1 MEKPV
6 KPPGKRRLARELAVQ
21 FLYQF
26 DLGGGSLK
34 EALPLFWETQPGGGE
49 MTISLLRAQ
58 HGYNACPIFDFLV
71 SKYLAL

>member
-6 KPPGKRRLARELAVQ
+6 RPPGKRRLARELAVQ

-34 EALPLFWETQPGGGE
+34 EALAKMGRKLT
-49 MTISLLRAQ
+49 
-58 HGYNACPIFDFLV
+58 
-71 SKYLAL
+71 